1 MTRSGRDADMQGVRA
16 SFTIPPVMKSS
27 PPLMALVFSSIL
39 MDARKAP
46 PHHEGRRELAM
57 TDKSR
62 ERRAIVIGGSIAG
75 LFVGAFLR
83 RLGWRVDI
91 YERSSIELIGRG
103 VGIFASH
110 LELFEALDQCGAGT
124 VDIGVIA
131 YKRITFDHKG
141 NVIAEKPQL
150 QIVTSWDRL
159 RQVLLKAI
167 DRQRYHFGHV
177 FERVEQDD
185 AGVRVYFSNG
195 RSERADLL
203 VGCDGFRSSVRAQLA
218 PEAQPMYAGYYLW
231 RGAPNESDLSAET
244 RRTMFPYF
252 SFFLADRLQA
262 LGYPISGVDDEL
274 RAGHRRYNFA
284 WYRVADTAKLKQ
296 MCVDEDGREYEFG
309 VPPPLVRKDLI
320 TQMRAE
326 AETLLPPQY
335 LDCVRH
341 IDQPFFT
348 PVFDFCSPSLVFGRV
363 ALVGDAASTP
373 RPHMGFGVSK
383 AGAEAQALTEAL
395 SNYDD
400 LDRALAVYNSM
411 RQPLSERIVSHGRK
425 LGMQLGVGIETDED
439 RRFAK
444 LLQRPIGILDRIAVT
459 NFLDGHS

>member
-1 MTRSGRDADMQGVRA
+1 
-16 SFTIPPVMKSS
+16 
-27 PPLMALVFSSIL
+27 
-39 MDARKAP
+39 
-46 PHHEGRRELAM
+46 M

-185 AGVRVYFSNG
+185 TGVRVYFSNG

-203 VGCDGFRSSVRAQLA
+203 VGCDGFRSSVRAQFA

-444 LLQRPIGILDRIAVT
+444 LLQSPSGILDRIAVT

>member
-1 MTRSGRDADMQGVRA
+1 
-16 SFTIPPVMKSS
+16 
-27 PPLMALVFSSIL
+27 

-203 VGCDGFRSSVRAQLA
+203 VGCDGFRSSVRAQFA

-320 TQMRAE
+320 TQMRAQ

-383 AGAEAQALTEAL
+383 AGAEAQALAEAL

-444 LLQRPIGILDRIAVT
+444 LLQSPSGTLDWIAVT